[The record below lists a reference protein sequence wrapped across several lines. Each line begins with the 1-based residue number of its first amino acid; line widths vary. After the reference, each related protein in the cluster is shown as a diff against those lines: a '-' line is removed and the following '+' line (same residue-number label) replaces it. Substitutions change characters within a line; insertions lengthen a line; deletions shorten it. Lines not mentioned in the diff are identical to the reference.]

1 MLEIGYNDGH
11 HDILRMPEAISD
23 SRGEITQD
31 LSLFTGEIALLQ
43 WLKVNVAALPIPR
56 VLTVVHH
63 STDEPYTFAVMEKM
77 TGDCLLN
84 LFGDAPFEI
93 KVSATTIAYLT
104 LFQI

>member
-1 MLEIGYNDGH
+1 MLEIEYNDGH

-43 WLKVNVAALPIPR
+43 WLEVNAVALPIPR

-63 STDEPYTFAVMEKM
+63 SNDEPYAFAVMEKT

-93 KVSATTIAYLT
+93 KVGVTTIAYLT
-104 LFQI
+104 LFRI